1 MEKMQVNLII
11 EIMGK
16 PKEHVSE
23 SLKFLVDKMSERSG
37 VKIINKTLHEPV
49 EIKDSKDLFTTF
61 AEISAEFDSL
71 ESYFGFIF
79 AYMPS
84 NVEIIS
90 PKSFEIK
97 NNDLTDIGNKLLVRL
112 HDYDAIAKK
121 IIAEKNFL
129 LAKLYEVAPH
139 LFKKGNESQS
149 PKEEK
154 EDKKPKSK

>member
-1 MEKMQVNLII
+1 MEKMRANLII

-16 PKEHVSE
+16 PKEHVAE
-23 SLKFLVDKMSERSG
+23 SLKLLVDKLGSEKG
-37 VKIINKTLHEPV
+37 VKITEKTLHEPV
-49 EIKDSKDLFTTF
+49 EVKDSKELFTTF
-61 AEISAEFDSL
+61 AEISAEFDSFEKYL
-71 ESYFGFIF
+71 GIIF

-90 PKSFEIK
+90 PESLQIK
-97 NNDLTDIGNKLLVRL
+97 NSELTDVGNKLLARL

-139 LFKKGNESQS
+139 LFKKNESAK
-149 PKEEK
+149 PEKEEK
-154 EDKKPKSK
+154 NPKKK